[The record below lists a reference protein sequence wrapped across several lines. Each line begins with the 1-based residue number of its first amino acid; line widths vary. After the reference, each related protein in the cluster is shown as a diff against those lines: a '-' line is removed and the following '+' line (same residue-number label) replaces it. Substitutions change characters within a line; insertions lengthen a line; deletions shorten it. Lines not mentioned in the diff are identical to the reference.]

1 MKTFKKKNKKNNRK
15 TRNGRPEMFFGISH
29 NSQENICDRVSFL
42 IKKEISKNTY
52 SYRTPLVDVSQNQKM
67 LAADVSVRFR
77 KTWTNAATLYIY

>member
-1 MKTFKKKNKKNNRK
+1 
-15 TRNGRPEMFFGISH
+15 MFLGISH